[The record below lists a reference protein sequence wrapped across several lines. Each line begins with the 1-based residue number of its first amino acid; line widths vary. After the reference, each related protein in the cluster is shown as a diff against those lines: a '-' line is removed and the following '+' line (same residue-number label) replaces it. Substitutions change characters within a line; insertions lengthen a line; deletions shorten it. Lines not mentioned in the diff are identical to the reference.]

1 LESLGWRV
9 VDAGISYRLELLHP
23 ADVVQGGRTRYGWS
37 GAVPS
42 RLGAPTSVT
51 ASVLIVATDAA
62 DDLERQLAGL
72 AGAVGDDVQR
82 IVVANGP
89 SAEQETALV
98 GWQERW
104 AAERGEANPEVD
116 DLALSTE
123 VVWLASRSSVATA
136 LNAGIRR
143 AAGSVVVV
151 LGPGVEAGGDFVT
164 PLVAALASPD
174 VAVAGPWGLASDD
187 QRHFAPADE
196 GAPVAA
202 IDLDCL
208 AFRRSD
214 AADRGPLDE
223 RFEGDALLGAW
234 WSLVLRDA
242 GEGQAS
248 RRAAVVDVP
257 VVRAAPDTHDE
268 DPAERRNRYRFIDR
282 FGNRT
287 DLAVP

>member
-1 LESLGWRV
+1 
-9 VDAGISYRLELLHP
+9 
-23 ADVVQGGRTRYGWS
+23 
-37 GAVPS
+37 VPS
-42 RLGAPTSVT
+42 RLATPTSVA
-51 ASVLIVATDAA
+51 ASVIVVATDAA
-62 DDLERQLAGL
+62 DDLERQLAAL
-72 AGAVGDDVQR
+72 ASAVADDVQR

-104 AAERGEANPEVD
+104 AAERGEADPEVD
-116 DLALSTE
+116 DLAASTE
-123 VVWLASRSSVATA
+123 VVWLASRQGVAAA

-143 AAGSVVVV
+143 AAGSAVVV
-151 LGPGVEAGGDFVT
+151 LGPGVEPGGDFIT
-164 PLVAALASPD
+164 PLVAALADPA
-174 VAVAGPWGLASDD
+174 VAVTGPWGLASDD
-187 QRHFAPADE
+187 QRHFEPADD
-196 GAPVAA
+196 GTPVAA

-208 AFRRSD
+208 AFRRAD

-242 GEGQAS
+242 GEDQPS

-257 VVRAAPDTHDE
+257 VTRSAAAPHAE
-268 DPAERRNRYRFIDR
+268 DPAERRNRYRFLDR

-287 DLAVP
+287 DLAVT